1 MSQGRVLSALVANR
15 PGVLNRVS
23 GLIRRRGFNIEN
35 LTVGPTLD
43 HSVSRMTLVVNV
55 GAAPADQAVSQ
66 LAKLIDVIDARDITD
81 EPRVECEL
89 MLIRVENGASRRG
102 ALVDRA
108 GPNARVVAEVE
119 GIVILAVTGTGDEL
133 DDMLQRLRG
142 FDIKGIA
149 RTGIVSMMIDE
160 THPHA
165 VPHWA
170 RLPELDGEHPE
181 ETDVMSIV

>member
-1 MSQGRVLSALVANR
+1 MSEGRVLSALVANR

-43 HSVSRMTLVVNV
+43 HTVSRMTLVVNV
-55 GAAPADQAVSQ
+55 GAAPADQAVRQ
-66 LAKLIDVIDARDITD
+66 LAKLIDVIDVRDITD

-89 MLIRVENGASRRG
+89 ILIRVENGASRRG
-102 ALVDRA
+102 SLVDRA
-108 GPNARVVAEVE
+108 GPNARVVAQVDDV
-119 GIVILAVTGTGDEL
+119 VILAVTGSGDEL
-133 DDMLQRLRG
+133 DDVLQRLRG
-142 FDIKGIA
+142 FDVKGIA

-165 VPHWA
+165 VHHWA
-170 RLPELDGEHPE
+170 RLPERDGEHPE